1 MVFARLLTD
10 TRPGLVL
17 VAFTALLFVVMQTRS
32 MAAANPAA
40 ASAVVQLSRV
50 LQESPLPMRSDFAW
64 LALTQMAEFYS
75 GEAARARTETRNTAR
90 AGAVSKW
97 AAAVDDYARKLA
109 ALAESITPETPINI
123 SVGSDDNVQIYV
135 GGQPVILTE
144 AISGQQS
151 VYEQRLLDR
160 FCTLYICEDLLPD
173 LEATGRA
180 IPATVAATTGTT
192 AYWSFSQHAGPVCMT
207 DDGLE
212 FQFQQLSGL
221 NEKRAAC
228 SRVVAE
234 LGELALAIAREQQR
248 GVRINWDVLQVLPA
262 PADEPQRVLLA
273 AGVEIRLALPML
285 VDTPKL
291 LKIVR
296 PWLMAK
302 VRGEDYPLVVLNA
315 GRLLGLDDSRDS
327 SVVNQR
333 YPAFNNVRE

>member
-1 MVFARLLTD
+1 VFARLVAN
-10 TRPGLVL
+10 TRPGLVP

-40 ASAVVQLSRV
+40 ASAVVHLARV
-50 LQESPLPMRSDFAW
+50 MQESPLPMRSDFAW

-75 GEAARARTETRNTAR
+75 EEATRARTETRNTAR
-90 AGAVSKW
+90 AGAVSQW

-109 ALAESITPETPINI
+109 ALAESITPETPINV
-123 SVGSDDNVQIYV
+123 SVGSDDNVQIYI

-173 LEATGRA
+173 LDTGGRA
-180 IPATVAATTGTT
+180 IPATVAATAETT

-234 LGELALAIAREQQR
+234 LGELARAIAREQQR

-273 AGVEIRLALPML
+273 ARVEIRLALPML

-296 PWLMAK
+296 PWLMAR

-333 YPAFNNVRE
+333 YPAFNNARE